1 MQKVLRSVSAG
12 ESPPLL
18 WSLQYQQQ
26 FASAREATDQTQR
39 ILKLGAMSSELVL
52 DESIFEDVKAA
63 WMRIAQPE
71 DADDFMKFAARD
83 GTTADEDEE
92 ESA

>member
-1 MQKVLRSVSAG
+1 
-12 ESPPLL
+12 
-18 WSLQYQQQ
+18 
-26 FASAREATDQTQR
+26 
-39 ILKLGAMSSELVL
+39 MSSELVL

-63 WMRIAQPE
+63 WMRIAQSE